1 MKCWQVI
8 LAVVVLP
15 GTAVLHAEIIY
26 CPTNFILGDVW
37 VPQPD
42 ELFSL
47 DVDANGTVDFSLAAG
62 NYYFSGIHPECE
74 NKYLILPSLPPN
86 IGGRVAALD
95 SGYLIGSNSGESNPE
110 EWFGS
115 DNYSS
120 FIRILDTGK
129 YGEFYESHG
138 YIGLEFESEDG
149 THYGWL
155 EIEGRTHSSSI
166 RIYGWAYE
174 STPGANIFTGAIPE
188 PSSALLAL
196 IGGMSVWFLRR
207 QHRISKDWKES

>member
-1 MKCWQVI
+1 VRHWLII
-8 LAVVVLP
+8 LLVAFLT
-15 GTAVLHAEIIY
+15 GATSLIADITY

-47 DVDANGTVDFSLAAG
+47 DMDANGTVDFSLAAG
-62 NYYFSGIHPECE
+62 NYYFSGIHAESE

-86 IGGRVAALD
+86 IGGRVAALG

-138 YIGLEFESEDG
+138 YVGLEFDSEDG

-155 EIEGRTHSSSI
+155 EIEGLTHSSSI

-174 STPGANIFTGAIPE
+174 STSGVGIVAGAIPE
-188 PSSALLAL
+188 PSSGILFT
-196 IGGMSVWFLRR
+196 IGAIGAWTLRKR
-207 QHRISKDWKES
+207 KFR